1 MRGVERGADNRGH
14 SQNNRGE
21 RVEAFP
27 NQRASNQNEADG
39 QPGGG
44 SASNPAAGNQGA
56 LAQNVDGGDIGAHE
70 GNDEAA
76 GGGAGGNN
84 PEQNYVTMKKS
95 KKFIKFKDYIIK
107 LPNSMGLIGS
117 RNQAAVNMNNDLG
130 PFVECPRDENEGP
143 GGSQQVDSFYGFN
156 TVHMHPNMRL
166 RDKGYSIYVVDDEHE
181 IHRFDI
187 DTYEWTIISTTK
199 D

>member
-1 MRGVERGADNRGH
+1 MNAEPEVVPIDE
-14 SQNNRGE
+14 
-21 RVEAFP
+21 
-27 NQRASNQNEADG
+27 
-39 QPGGG
+39 
-44 SASNPAAGNQGA
+44 AGNA
-56 LAQNVDGGDIGAHE
+56 
-70 GNDEAA
+70 
-76 GGGAGGNN
+76 NN
-84 PEQNYVTMKKS
+84 NEQMYVTMKKS

-117 RNQAAVNMNNDLG
+117 RNQGQVNMNNDLG
-130 PFVECPRDENEGP
+130 GFVEQAPNEIGEGP
-143 GGSQQVDSFYGFN
+143 CAQAQAMESFYGFQQ
-156 TVHMHPNMRL
+156 HMHPNMRL